1 MIYVK
6 NSTAC
11 FVVLMMILVAVLSLL
26 PQVCL
31 SFQPKVSTTFS
42 SSRNTND
49 KQRRRRTT
57 TNSILSQL
65 YDKNNDN
72 YNERSGCHGNIFDQ
86 WYHDNTFLVDK
97 IIHQAATIATA
108 SAIMMMGPTILP
120 VFADTI
126 ASTPP
131 QQQQSLLLQEVSPV
145 LSESKKD
152 NLITKQNQ
160 RGESSVVK
168 EVWNLLDKYYIDRSF
183 NKLDWNTV
191 RNEALIKAEKFNFD
205 NDNDKSMKIIYDMVG
220 SLNDKYTRVLDV
232 DQYAAIQKYDLIGVG
247 VTLMPNS
254 QKDIIVGAPPIAKS
268 AGDNAGLKVGD
279 FVTAVDGV
287 QTRGRNAFDIIDQ
300 ISENPDS
307 KTITFSIVRNARDGS
322 GDDSTTT
329 TTTTTQT
336 TSTST
341 TTTTDTTI
349 AVGDDPNSSPSSQQT
364 LNFDVTMNRQTMEV
378 KDPVQYKISETRND
392 GTKVGYVRVSEFNTL
407 VNSSLQKAMT
417 ELNKQGANAYVMDLR
432 GNTGGAFQSA
442 VEISGLFLRDRVAT
456 YVVDSYQVE
465 LPFRTPK
472 AQDLIIKPETPMV
485 IWLDGLSAS
494 ASEVLAGS
502 LHDNCRAV
510 TMGDKSY
517 GKGLIQAVYGLKN
530 GAGLVVTV
538 ARYVTPNGNEIQ
550 GVGITPDIL
559 PLGKNMPAP
568 VFVPILSTD
577 TSKVDFNDVAQRL
590 NSKMCHIPEDRVVT
604 TVTTAT
610 KTVTN

>member
-6 NSTAC
+6 NG
-11 FVVLMMILVAVLSLL
+11 FVVLRMILVTVLLLL
-26 PQVCL
+26 PQVCS
-31 SFQPKVSTTFS
+31 SFQPKVSTAFS
-42 SSRNTND
+42 SNRNTND
-49 KQRRRRTT
+49 KQRRTT
-57 TNSILSQL
+57 TTATTYSILSQSSR
-65 YDKNNDN
+65 DNNNDN
-72 YNERSGCHGNIFDQ
+72 DNDNEKIGCHGNIFDR

-97 IIHQAATIATA
+97 IIHQAAAIATA

-120 VFADTI
+120 VYADTTIDTI

-131 QQQQSLLLQEVSPV
+131 QQQQQSLLLKEVSSPV
-145 LSESKKD
+145 LSETKKD
-152 NLITKQNQ
+152 NLVTKQNQ
-160 RGESSVVK
+160 REESSVVK

-183 NKLDWNTV
+183 NKLDWNKV
-191 RNEALIKAEKFNFD
+191 RNDALIKAEKFNFD
-205 NDNDKSMKIIYDMVG
+205 NDNDKSMKIIYEMVG

-279 FVTAVDGV
+279 LVTAVNGV

-307 KTITFSIVRNARDGS
+307 KTITFSIIRNARSDGN
-322 GDDSTTT
+322 GDDS
-329 TTTTTQT
+329 
-336 TSTST
+336 S
-341 TTTTDTTI
+341 TTTTDTIIT
-349 AVGDDPNSSPSSQQT
+349 AGDDPNVSPSSQKT
-364 LNFDVTMNRQTMEV
+364 LNFDVTMNRQTMAV
-378 KDPVQYKISETRND
+378 KDPVQYKITETRND

-407 VNSSLQKAMT
+407 VNSSLQKAMS
-417 ELNKQGANAYVMDLR
+417 ELNKQGANAYVLDLR

-472 AQDLIIKPETPMV
+472 VQDLIIKPETPMV

-590 NSKMCHIPEDRVVT
+590 NSKVCHIPEDRVVT
-604 TVTTAT
+604 TTTTAS